1 MKYKSVSFNIIFT
14 LLFLIFSGMFLIYI
28 FWNIQNR
35 EDFTGDSGYSWKY
48 GEGNGC
54 DGDLNTNTEIMKRN
68 SYFLTRNYNR
78 FDNNRFYNQANLRNA
93 SHPYRNYCDVMTF
106 KELLAYRC
114 LNKSPMEL
122 QTILESAAV
131 DIASTIDYVYIY
143 NDISLK
149 SFILSKILTKKNT
162 LETKVVGPVYVC
174 ISQAPYLRSV
184 SNKAGVNP
192 LNEWNDAREDTSN
205 PKYSYY
211 YENISS
217 AGVRT
222 ATTATSDGTD
232 TFANTQIISSL
243 YCHILIVYPAY
254 TRAMTLKEPTIKKQ
268 PAIIK
273 NFLEKTMAP
282 YYTDHGLCFLKC
294 NKATDLNCGC
304 LTRTASVSQTSPA
317 ATGNPYYEGLA
328 AAAARAATAAIDAA
342 TAAAAAA
349 TAAAA
354 IDATAATIAGAA
366 TAANTASAASAAS
379 AAATATADTNDA
391 RDKPLYEST
400 CKDHT
405 KNNAVSNFTM
415 MYFVNPYSAEYGDNG
430 IIKNPEEDF
439 PDEKCDS
446 A

>member
-1 MKYKSVSFNIIFT
+1 
-14 LLFLIFSGMFLIYI
+14 
-28 FWNIQNR
+28 
-35 EDFTGDSGYSWKY
+35 
-48 GEGNGC
+48 
-54 DGDLNTNTEIMKRN
+54 
-68 SYFLTRNYNR
+68 
-78 FDNNRFYNQANLRNA
+78 
-93 SHPYRNYCDVMTF
+93 
-106 KELLAYRC
+106 
-114 LNKSPMEL
+114 MEL

-217 AGVRT
+217 TGVRT
-222 ATTATSDGTD
+222 AITATSDGTD

-254 TRAMTLKEPTIKKQ
+254 TRAMTLKEPTITKQ

-328 AAAARAATAAIDAA
+328 AVAARAATAAIDAA

-439 PDEKCDS
+439 PDEKCD
-446 A
+446 AA